1 MSILLHFTA
10 SHYSFGIFWPLHCLS
25 LYALRL
31 LITPLVSFGHCIVY
45 PSTLYGFSL
54 LLWYLLAIA
63 LSVLLRFTSSHYPF
77 GIFWPLYC
85 LSFYALRLLITPL
98 VSFGHC
104 IVCPSTLYGFS
115 LPFWYLLA
123 IVLSVLL
130 RFTASHCPFGIFW
143 PLYSLSFYA
152 LRLLITPLV
161 SFGHCIV
168 CPSTLYGF
176 SLLLWY
182 LLVIVLSVLL
192 RFTASHY
199 TFGIFWSLYCLS
211 FYALRLLITPLVSFG
226 HCIVCLSSLYGF
238 SLLLWYLLA
247 IVLSI
252 LLRFPASHYYFGIF
266 WSLYCLSFDALRLL
280 ITLLVSFGHCI
291 VCPSTLYGFSLPFW
305 YLLAI
310 VMSVLLRFTAS
321 HYTFGIFWL
330 MYCLSFYALR
340 LLITPLVSFG
350 HCIVC
355 PSTLYGFSLLLWYLL
370 AIVLSVFLRFTAS
383 HYPFGIFWPLY
394 CLSFYALRL
403 LINPLV
409 SFGHCIVCP
418 STLYGFSLLL

>member
-1 MSILLHFTA
+1 MSVLLRFTASHYPLVSFGNALGFSLYCLSFYALRLLITTFGIFWPLYCLSFYALRLLITPLVSFGVVLSVLQRFTA
-10 SHYSFGIFWPLHCLS
+10 SHYSFGIFWPLYCPSTLYGFS
-25 LYALRL
+25 LL
-31 LITPLVSFGHCIVY
+31 LWYLLVHCIVC

-54 LLWYLLAIA
+54 LLWYLLAIV
-63 LSVLLRFTSSHYPF
+63 LSVLLRFTASHYSF

-115 LPFWYLLA
+115 LPF
-123 IVLSVLL
+123 
-130 RFTASHCPFGIFW
+130 GIFW
-143 PLYSLSFYA
+143 PLYCLSFYA

-199 TFGIFWSLYCLS
+199 SFGIFW
-211 FYALRLLITPLVSFG
+211 PL
-226 HCIVCLSSLYGF
+226 
-238 SLLLWYLLA
+238 
-247 IVLSI
+247 
-252 LLRFPASHYYFGIF
+252 
-266 WSLYCLSFDALRLL
+266 
-280 ITLLVSFGHCI
+280 
-291 VCPSTLYGFSLPFW
+291 
-305 YLLAI
+305 
-310 VMSVLLRFTAS
+310 
-321 HYTFGIFWL
+321 
-330 MYCLSFYALR
+330 YCLSFYALR

-355 PSTLYGFSLLLWYLL
+355 PSTLYGFSDDAMAKRYQRVMRSRK
-370 AIVLSVFLRFTAS
+370 A
-383 HYPFGIFWPLY
+383 
-394 CLSFYALRL
+394 
-403 LINPLV
+403 
-409 SFGHCIVCP
+409 
-418 STLYGFSLLL
+418 